1 MSSCS
6 QSPINLSQTTAKPCD
21 LLCDLVMDDSMI
33 PEANVIISNE
43 GLLLQSTTSLGSCK
57 FNGEGYTCNVIV
69 VSHPSFHTIENIQA
83 DAEVIAIFTNPSGA
97 QLCVSSLVR
106 ANSATTPSSTF
117 LNAFIGYANPAVAST
132 VVSLGNEWG
141 LFQMVPMT
149 GAYYVYDGTFVLDPC
164 TPTKWVVFKAMI
176 NINPTDFALL
186 VKNSQPNSVSVQPLG
201 DREVFFNDV
210 SQLPGG
216 PMPQDNKTYMKCR
229 RVPKKNKDIKP
240 VEAVDLQAPAKK
252 NKKGTLAHWIEN
264 FMLIDVLPVLGIILG
279 LGVGYWVIGKFGDGA
294 IQPFKGEEWAA
305 GKIRPWAT
313 IVWNWTMGVLTWL
326 WETAK
331 WLFWFLWDAIT
342 FFPRLIWS
350 FWSAVFTAIY
360 GFWAGLFK
368 VVTGLFGELNPEKIV
383 TALKEAAAAKAKQKM
398 ANAATPAPAPAPVPP
413 KA

>member
-21 LLCDLVMDDSMI
+21 LLCDLVMDDAMI

-83 DAEVIAIFTNPSGA
+83 DAEVIAVFTNPSGA

-106 ANSATTPSSTF
+106 ANSATTPSSKF
-117 LNAFIGYANPAVAST
+117 LNAFIGYGNPAVDST
-132 VVSLGNEWG
+132 PVNLGSEWG
-141 LFQMVPMT
+141 LFQMVPMI
-149 GAYYVYDGTFVLDPC
+149 GAYYVYDGTFVMTPC

-186 VKNSQPNSVSVQPLG
+186 VKNTQPNSVSVQPLG
-201 DREVFFNDV
+201 EREVFFNDV

-216 PMPQDNKTYMKCR
+216 PMPHDNKTYMKCR
-229 RVPKKNKDIKP
+229 RV
-240 VEAVDLQAPAKK
+240 AKK
-252 NKKGTLAHWIEN
+252 NSDVKSVQSIDLKTAKKSKKGSVANWIEN
-264 FMLIDVLPVLGIILG
+264 FMLVDVLPIIGILAGLGI
-279 LGVGYWVIGKFGDGA
+279 GYWIIRQLNDGTMK
-294 IQPFKGEEWAA
+294 PFETEEWAA
-305 GKIRPWAT
+305 GKVRPWAT
-313 IVWNWTMGVLTWL
+313 IVWNWTMGLLTWL

-331 WLFWFLWDAIT
+331 WLFWMLWDAIT
-342 FFPRLIWS
+342 FFPRLIWG

-360 GFWAGLFK
+360 GFWASLFK
-368 VVTGLFGELNPEKIV
+368 IVTGLFGELNPDKIV
-383 TALKEAAAAKAKQKM
+383 TALKDAAAAKAKQKA
-398 ANAATPAPAPAPVPP
+398 ANAMEPAVKAVPP
-413 KA
+413 SV